1 MDQFRAIL
9 AYVKLV
15 ERGSFTAA
23 AEHLDVSISSVTKSI
38 AQLEKSLHIRLVN
51 RTTRRIALTDEGREY
66 YERCRRI
73 LEDMES
79 ADLAMRQVS
88 TTPRGRLHVLMPV
101 AIGRLHIIPALPRFT
116 AMYPDISLHL
126 TLSDQHMDLIA
137 HGIDVAIWVGEI
149 PESSMIAKLLLRT
162 YRLTCAT
169 PDYLRIHGRPATPD
183 DLVRHTCLATTSWRR
198 GRDWLF
204 RTPEGDR
211 TVPIRGNL
219 MLDNGDAYREAA
231 LAGLGIA
238 QAASYLFGED
248 VAAGRLEPVLGEYSA
263 PGQDFWAVYPSSRHA
278 APKVTAFLRFVSG
291 TFKAL
296 PAIITSPTLARHQ
309 VRAVG
314 GRRHPAATAAKPAR
328 VRRRSGR
335 G

>member
-1 MDQFRAIL
+1 MDQFRVIL

-38 AQLEKSLHIRLVN
+38 AQLEKSLHVRLVN

-73 LEDMES
+73 LEDMEN

-101 AIGRLHIIPALPRFT
+101 AIGRLHIVPALPRFT
-116 AMYPDISLHL
+116 ATYPDVSLHL

-149 PESSMIAKLLLRT
+149 PDSSMIAKLLLRT

-169 PDYLRIHGRPATPD
+169 PDYLRVHGRPATPD
-183 DLVRHTCLATTSWRR
+183 DLAHHNCLTTTSWRR

-204 RTPEGDR
+204 RTPEGER

-219 MLDNGDAYREAA
+219 LLDNGDAYREAA

-248 VAAGRLEPVLGEYSA
+248 VAAGRLEPVLAQYTA
-263 PGQDFWAVYPSSRHA
+263 PGQDFWVVYPSSRHA
-278 APKVTAFLRFVSG
+278 APKVKAFLRFVG
-291 TFKAL
+291 ETFKAL
-296 PAIITSPTLARHQ
+296 PAIVSTPPLARQQ
-309 VRAVG
+309 VLVG
-314 GRRHPAATAAKPAR
+314 GDRRQPPKPASTPR
-328 VRRRSGR
+328 RLTRRSG
-335 G
+335 

>member
-1 MDQFRAIL
+1 VDQFRAIL

-38 AQLEKSLHIRLVN
+38 AQLEKSLHVRLVN
-51 RTTRRIALTDEGREY
+51 RTTRRIALTDEGRDY
-66 YERCRRI
+66 YDRCRRI
-73 LEDMES
+73 LEDMEN

-88 TTPRGRLHVLMPV
+88 TAPRGRLHVLMPM
-101 AIGRLHIIPALPRFT
+101 AIGRLHIVPALPRFT
-116 AMYPDISLHL
+116 AAYPDVSLHL

-149 PESSMIAKLLLRT
+149 PDSSMIAKLLLRT

-169 PDYLRIHGRPATPD
+169 PEYLAIHGRPVTPD
-183 DLVRHTCLATTSWRR
+183 DLVRHNCLSTTSWRR

-219 MLDNGDAYREAA
+219 LLDNGDAYREAA
-231 LAGLGIA
+231 LAGLGVA
-238 QAASYLFGED
+238 QAASYLFGQD
-248 VAAGRLEPVLGEYSA
+248 VAAGRLEPLLTDYIA

-278 APKVTAFLRFVSG
+278 APKVTAFLAFVG
-291 TFKAL
+291 EIFKML
-296 PAIITSPTLARHQ
+296 PAIISSPLPLP
-309 VRAVG
+309 
-314 GRRHPAATAAKPAR
+314 RRTTAAAR
-328 VRRRSGR
+328 VRRRSASG
-335 G
+335 